1 MIDTLPQQKA
11 LPHSEESERAVL
23 GGVLLDPTILP
34 TISGRLRAE
43 DFYGERHQVL
53 YQAMLDLQEEQVEID
68 LRTLQAKLEQRGQI
82 EMVGGLAYLT
92 GLDLDLP
99 DIGRIDAYVEI
110 VKERSVRR
118 RLIQPPGE
126 IIRNCLDG
134 GLEARRRW
142 AGRSRRSSAS
152 ARRRSSA
159 ASRSSRTSSTP
170 RWRSWRSAP
179 APC

>member
-1 MIDTLPQQKA
+1 MIDVLPQQQQKA

-23 GGVLLDPTILP
+23 GGVLLDPSILP

-43 DFYGERHQVL
+43 DFYSERHQIL
-53 YQAMLDLQEEQVEID
+53 YQAMIDLQEEQVEID
-68 LRTLQAKLEQRGQI
+68 LRTLQARLEQRGQL

-92 GLDLDLP
+92 SLDLDLP

-118 RLIQPPGE
+118 RLIQTSGQ

-134 GLEARRRW
+134 GLEARESL
-142 AGRSRRSSAS
+142 GRAEQSILSLGEE
-152 ARRRSSA
+152 
-159 ASRSSRTSSTP
+159 
-170 RWRSWRSAP
+170 
-179 APC
+179 